1 MVVVVDAERDD
12 VRGEDT
18 EETEDAD
25 TDTGD
30 ADTDTGDAD
39 MENLDAGFKGVDAD
53 TDAVVSIV
61 HAEEGRDAVV
71 VT

>member
-12 VRGEDT
+12 VRVEDT
-18 EETEDAD
+18 EETE
-25 TDTGD
+25 D